1 MLYSSLKTK
10 RTKNTLTS
18 LGMRTRETPML
29 LVGSAPSQHSHS
41 FMGKDFS
48 FNNYTEFLT
57 FEGDVWL
64 L

>member
-1 MLYSSLKTK
+1 
-10 RTKNTLTS
+10 
-18 LGMRTRETPML
+18 MRTRETPML